1 MKVVAF
7 NGSPK
12 KEGNTYHAIK
22 MVADEL
28 EKEGIEVE
36 IVHVGN
42 KTVRGCMACGG
53 CAKNKDKKCVMKN
66 DDVNEWIAKMDEADG
81 IILGSPVHFQQ

>member
-22 MVADEL
+22 LVADEL
-28 EKEGIEVE
+28 ESQGIEVE

-42 KTVRGCMACGG
+42 KAIRGCMA
-53 CAKNKDKKCVMKN
+53 
-66 DDVNEWIAKMDEADG
+66 
-81 IILGSPVHFQQ
+81 